1 MSQDTLEEFI
11 KGRDNFY
18 QNTKYLLDESIPVGS
33 LSSEGL
39 ELKYKKYDI
48 SGLAFAP
55 DTPLQTSVQDQVE
68 NFHELI
74 NKTLDKYLQFK
85 YDISNEQMMKI
96 VNSVNNFKLKH
107 NNFQIISEQY
117 NGKSYYYDRE
127 FLFMTVDSANLTVT
141 THW

>member
-1 MSQDTLEEFI
+1 MI
-11 KGRDNFY
+11 KQTIFTREIF
-18 QNTKYLLDESIPVGS
+18 P
-33 LSSEGL
+33 
-39 ELKYKKYDI
+39 DI
-48 SGLAFAP
+48 
-55 DTPLQTSVQDQVE
+55 DHEITSTVK

-74 NKTLDKYLQFK
+74 NKTLDEYFQFR
-85 YDISNEQMMKI
+85 YSISNEQIMKV
-96 VNSVNNFKLKH
+96 VNNVNNFKLKH